1 MNPLAPLRR
10 APWLSGAVVLVL
22 VVGLLAPAAW
32 ALGLRRWP
40 YYVGLVAGALLALGA
55 FERLWQRRALVR
67 PPRARRKLRL
77 LSGRKGNGQSHD
89 LASDDPTDKQ
99 RWLM

>member
-1 MNPLAPLRR
+1 MNPLGSLRR
-10 APWLSGAVVLVL
+10 APWLSGAVILVL

-40 YYVGLVAGALLALGA
+40 FYVGLLAGALLAVGA
-55 FERLWQRRALVR
+55 FERLRERRAALR
-67 PPRARRKLRL
+67 PPRPRRRFRVV
-77 LSGRKGNGQSHD
+77 SGGKGNGQAYD
-89 LASDDPTDKQ
+89 LGSDDSTDKQ